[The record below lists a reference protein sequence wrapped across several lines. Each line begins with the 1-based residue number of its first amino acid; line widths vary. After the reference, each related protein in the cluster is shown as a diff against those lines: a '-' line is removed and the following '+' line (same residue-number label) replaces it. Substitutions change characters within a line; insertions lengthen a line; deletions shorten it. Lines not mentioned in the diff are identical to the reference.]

1 MKLNPYLSFNGQCEA
16 AFKFYEQC
24 LGGQIEGMMRWGESP
39 MAEQFSPE
47 WRNKI
52 MHAQLTLGDQ
62 ELMGSDSPPEQ
73 FEEPKGFSVLI
84 NVEDP
89 AKAEQVFQ
97 ALVENGTVKMPIQE
111 TFWAVRFGML
121 VDQFGIP
128 WMVNCNKPSN

>member
-39 MAEQFSPE
+39 MAEQVSPE

-62 ELMGSDSPPEQ
+62 ELMGSDSLPEQ

-128 WMVNCNKPSN
+128 WMVNCDKPA

>member
-39 MAEQFSPE
+39 MAEQVSPE

-128 WMVNCNKPSN
+128 WMVNCDKPA